1 MIFSTNV
8 LIVKMKKQCFIDQKN
23 HEIICACSPTVP
35 NEVSRWYNE
44 EHGISIASYGK
55 LINNVVNCVGASDIK
70 LISCFTFYDRPNL
83 LTQKKGMRG
92 VFSKFNVDY
101 QSAFESLIEV
111 NGKIS
116 FISIAQ
122 APLQNL
128 NSFFIP
134 EVQSVICLNCN
145 ISDTEL
151 MCQARKCD
159 WEEFVHDLTQ
169 KSEVLITFLDAGC
182 DGNSTKFHF
191 KTFSDALISQLCDF
205 AAMDNYE
212 IVKRND

>member
-1 MIFSTNV
+1 MIFSINV

-23 HEIICACSPTVP
+23 HEIICTCFPAVP
-35 NEVSRWYNE
+35 NEVSGWYNE
-44 EHGISIASYGK
+44 KHGISIASYGK
-55 LINNVVNCVGASDIK
+55 LINNVVNCVGANDIK

-83 LTQKKGMRG
+83 LTQKKGMKG
-92 VFSKFNVDY
+92 VFSKFNVTY
-101 QSAFESLIEV
+101 QSAFESLLEV

-128 NSFFIP
+128 NPFFIP
-134 EVQSVICLNCN
+134 QVQSVICLNCN

-159 WEEFVHDLTQ
+159 WDGFLHDLTQ

-182 DGNSTKFHF
+182 DGNSIKFHL
-191 KTFSDALISQLCDF
+191 KTSSDALTSQLCGF
-205 AAMDNYE
+205 ATMDNYE

>member
-1 MIFSTNV
+1 
-8 LIVKMKKQCFIDQKN
+8 MKKHCFIDQKN
-23 HEIICACSPTVP
+23 HEIICTCFPAVP
-35 NEVSRWYNE
+35 NEVSGWYNE
-44 EHGISIASYGK
+44 KHGISIASYGK
-55 LINNVVNCVGASDIK
+55 LINNVVNCVGANDIK

-83 LTQKKGMRG
+83 LTQKKGMKG
-92 VFSKFNVDY
+92 VFSKFNVTY
-101 QSAFESLIEV
+101 QSAFESLLEV

-128 NSFFIP
+128 NPFFIP
-134 EVQSVICLNCN
+134 QVQSVICLNCN

-159 WEEFVHDLTQ
+159 WDGFLHDLTQ

-182 DGNSTKFHF
+182 DGNSIKFHL
-191 KTFSDALISQLCDF
+191 KTSSDALTSQLCGF
-205 AAMDNYE
+205 ATMDNYE

>member
-1 MIFSTNV
+1 
-8 LIVKMKKQCFIDQKN
+8 MKKQCFIDQKN
-23 HEIICACSPTVP
+23 HEIICTCFPAVP
-35 NEVSRWYNE
+35 NEVSGWYNE
-44 EHGISIASYGK
+44 KHGISIASYGK
-55 LINNVVNCVGASDIK
+55 LINNVVNCVGANDIK

-83 LTQKKGMRG
+83 LTQKKGMKG
-92 VFSKFNVDY
+92 VFSKFNVTY
-101 QSAFESLIEV
+101 QSAFESLLEV

-128 NSFFIP
+128 NPFFIP
-134 EVQSVICLNCN
+134 QVQSVICLNCN

-159 WEEFVHDLTQ
+159 WDGFLHDLTQ

-182 DGNSTKFHF
+182 DGNSIKFRL
-191 KTFSDALISQLCDF
+191 KTSSDALTSQLCGF
-205 AAMDNYE
+205 ATMDNYE

>member
-1 MIFSTNV
+1 
-8 LIVKMKKQCFIDQKN
+8 MKKQCLIDQKN

-44 EHGISIASYGK
+44 GHDISIASYGK
-55 LINNVVNCVGASDIK
+55 LINNLVNCVGSNDIK

-83 LTQKKGMRG
+83 LTQKKEMKG
-92 VFSKFNVDY
+92 VFSKFNVTY
-101 QSAFESLIEV
+101 QSAFESLSEV

-134 EVQSVICLNCN
+134 QVQSVIGLNCN

-151 MCQARKCD
+151 MCQAQKCD
-159 WEEFVHDLTQ
+159 WDEFVHDLTQ
-169 KSEVLITFLDAGC
+169 RSEVLITFLDAGC

-191 KTFSDALISQLCDF
+191 LGKDKMLLYLVRGKEVDKKAEITIIRRAVDLIK
-205 AAMDNYE
+205 
-212 IVKRND
+212 I

>member
-1 MIFSTNV
+1 
-8 LIVKMKKQCFIDQKN
+8 MKKQCLIDRKN

-35 NEVSRWYNE
+35 DEVSRWYNE
-44 EHGISIASYGK
+44 GHDISIASYGK
-55 LINNVVNCVGASDIK
+55 LINNVVNCAGSNDIK

-83 LTQKKGMRG
+83 LTQKKGMKG
-92 VFSKFNVDY
+92 VFSKFNVTY
-101 QSAFESLIEV
+101 QSAFESLSEV

-116 FISIAQ
+116 FISVAQ

-134 EVQSVICLNCN
+134 QVQSVICLNCN

-159 WEEFVHDLTQ
+159 WDEFVHDLTQ
-169 KSEVLITFLDAGC
+169 RSEVLITFLDAGC

-191 KTFSDALISQLCDF
+191 KTFSDELISQLRGF
-205 AAMDNYE
+205 AIMDNYE
-212 IVKRND
+212 IVKCDDQYV

>member
-1 MIFSTNV
+1 ME
-8 LIVKMKKQCFIDQKN
+8 KQCLIDRKN

-44 EHGISIASYGK
+44 EHDISIASYSK
-55 LINNVVNCVGASDIK
+55 LINNVVNCVGSNDIK

-83 LTQKKGMRG
+83 LTQKKGMKG
-92 VFSKFNVDY
+92 VFSKFNVTY
-101 QSAFESLIEV
+101 QSAFESLSEV

-128 NSFFIP
+128 NSFFTTQ
-134 EVQSVICLNCN
+134 VQSVICLNCD
-145 ISDTEL
+145 ISATKL
-151 MCQARKCD
+151 MCQARKCNWD
-159 WEEFVHDLTQ
+159 GFVHGLKQ
-169 KSEVLITFLDAGC
+169 KSGVLITFLDIGC

-191 KTFSDALISQLCDF
+191 KTFSDALISQLRGF
-205 AAMDNYE
+205 AIMDNYE
-212 IVKRND
+212 IVKCDD